1 MFKKIELW
9 IVALLLVLFSM
20 ILISY
25 AAFLQLT
32 LTKAPSQYSRL
43 EQAAL
48 FIAEIPS
55 NFRKILSSS
64 SGNPLILKT
73 VVNQINNYKKGY
85 LLIPAYSKKYGSN
98 IIYLYDVKREARIH
112 QWLPPIKQ
120 IRDKI
125 KNNKSRRMEAINF
138 RTMHPLLSKDGS
150 IVFGNGR
157 GPLVKLDV
165 CSNIEWISDR
175 YFHHSIELN
184 SKGNLVVPIVTKS
197 NENYFAPV
205 SGPDANPGNF
215 QDDAFAEVS
224 MENGKVLSETSITKI
239 LIENKYHNLVLQSL
253 SVIDDL
259 IHLNDAEPINFTDN
273 FVQQGDIMLSMRNTS
288 SVALYRPSTNKIVWL
303 QQGPWR
309 QQHDIDYQSN
319 GLFTIFGNDSYQNR
333 SLKGY
338 STIYSYDMKTHIPS
352 ELLALKV
359 TPIFTGSE
367 GLHQIISENEIM
379 IEETNKGIIHIMDK
393 DGQDQ
398 LRLVSKLNESYHSA
412 LHWSRFI
419 DDEQLISGVEEAK
432 ANLCPN

>member
-1 MFKKIELW
+1 
-9 IVALLLVLFSM
+9 
-20 ILISY
+20 
-25 AAFLQLT
+25 
-32 LTKAPSQYSRL
+32 
-43 EQAAL
+43 
-48 FIAEIPS
+48 
-55 NFRKILSSS
+55 
-64 SGNPLILKT
+64 
-73 VVNQINNYKKGY
+73 
-85 LLIPAYSKKYGSN
+85 
-98 IIYLYDVKREARIH
+98 
-112 QWLPPIKQ
+112 
-120 IRDKI
+120 KI

-224 MENGKVLSETSITKI
+224 MENGKVMNETSITKI
-239 LIENKYHNLVLQSL
+239 LIENEYHNIVLQSL
-253 SVIDDL
+253 STTDDL
-259 IHLNDAEPINFTDN
+259 IHLNDAEPINFTDG
-273 FVQQGDIMLSMRNTS
+273 FVREGDIMLSMRNTS

-309 QQHDIDYQSN
+309 QQHDIDYQGN
-319 GLFTIFGNDSYQNR
+319 GVFTIFGNDSYQNR
-333 SLKGY
+333 SLRGY
-338 STIYSYDMKTHIPS
+338 STIYSYDIKTTS
-352 ELLALKV
+352 AVELLALNK
-359 TPIFTGSE
+359 PAIFTGTE

-393 DGQDQ
+393 EGQDQ
-398 LRLVSKLNESYHSA
+398 LRYVSKLNKSYHSA

-419 DDEQLISGVEEAK
+419 NDEDLISSVKEAK
-432 ANLCPN
+432 ANSCPN